1 MTKLQ
6 VQALGYENFEQFT
19 DQGGLVAFTSQS
31 CPPCRALKPQLKL
44 YAERGHKVGTVDL
57 DESPDIFTALEI
69 SALPTVLGIKGNEI
83 KSKHT
88 GAAKLQDLLRLGYEA
103 DVLAKKAA

>member
-19 DQGGLVAFTSQS
+19 EAGGLVAFTSIN

-69 SALPTVLGIKGNEI
+69 TALPTVLAIKGNEI
-83 KSKHT
+83 KAKHT
-88 GAAKLQDLLRLGYEA
+88 GTARLNDLLRLGYEA
-103 DVLAKKAA
+103 DVLAKAA